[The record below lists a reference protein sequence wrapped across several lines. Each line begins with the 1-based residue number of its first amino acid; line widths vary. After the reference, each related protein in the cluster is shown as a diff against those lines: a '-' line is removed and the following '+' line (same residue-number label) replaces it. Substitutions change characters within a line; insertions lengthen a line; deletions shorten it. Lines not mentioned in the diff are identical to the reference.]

1 MCTQTVESSQSLAKS
16 ASQEVMDSCA
26 RIRVVPPEEFKNKSS
41 LKSTE
46 IHHIIETV
54 ITDTGLTN
62 G

>member
-1 MCTQTVESSQSLAKS
+1 
-16 ASQEVMDSCA
+16 MDLCA
-26 RIRVVPPEEFKNKSS
+26 RIRVVPPEGFKNKSS

-54 ITDTGLTN
+54 VTDTGLTN